1 MNYKEINADIKK
13 FAQSLSNDDD
23 NFDIEYETR
32 MLTYRFLNIID
43 EIMEDENISKKE
55 LAEKIGTSASYI
67 TQLFRGSKILNMPT
81 LAKFQ
86 NALNFQYKIRNNNK
100 LADIDSSD
108 IKNYI
113 EKNIGKNF
121 YLVYK
126 KKEIAKYC
134 NEPQNDSTTNQQF
147 AQYA

>member
-13 FAQSLSNDDD
+13 FARSLSNDDD

-67 TQLFRGSKILNMPT
+67 TQLFRGSKILNLTT

-100 LADIDSSD
+100 LTDIDSND

-126 KKEIAKYC
+126 KQEIPKYSKES
-134 NEPQNDSTTNQQF
+134 QNDSTVNQQF
-147 AQYA
+147 VQYA